1 MPHILVIVSGCF
13 RVLVAIRLDSYLL
26 AMYTVVCSTRCQRHG
41 TSNTSIKIAYF
52 SVRYYS
58 RYDDMAPAFCSSGIQ
73 PHRR

>member
-1 MPHILVIVSGCF
+1 MYSMPHILVIVSGCF

-52 SVRYYS
+52 SV
-58 RYDDMAPAFCSSGIQ
+58 
-73 PHRR
+73 